1 MEHELEHLEILWHT
15 ECFGSVRMS
24 VQDVPYDCDG
34 ALEADVGGGKRA
46 AERQGGHEVRAA
58 HATVGVGQEFE
69 TEGVGEGQLLHQA
82 VPAQDVTKIQQGKK
96 SVTKIQR
103 GKRAAYASSS
113 TALTGARSLAS
124 CACATRLDRLTTQQM
139 TFCSSMSVCS
149 RTCWW

>member
-1 MEHELEHLEILWHT
+1 
-15 ECFGSVRMS
+15 MS

-82 VPAQDVTKIQQGKK
+82 VPAQDVTKIQQGTKSVTKIQRGKK

-124 CACATRLDRLTTQQM
+124 CACATRLDKLTTQQM